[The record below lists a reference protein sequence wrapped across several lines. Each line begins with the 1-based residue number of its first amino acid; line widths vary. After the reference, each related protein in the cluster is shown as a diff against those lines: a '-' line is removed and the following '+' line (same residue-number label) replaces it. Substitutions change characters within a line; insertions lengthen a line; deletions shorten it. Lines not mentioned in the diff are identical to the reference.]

1 MIEGGDNLS
10 VCSESRTETTLLE
23 NDCSMASSSSSSS
36 AASASASATAAPKR
50 TIPTASNGKT
60 VEAFLGGISLNALE
74 AYCRRFATGLRA
86 GVDILRLLEN
96 ETKHGS
102 ARHREVSV
110 NMITL
115 VRGGETLA
123 GAMAEQGSYF
133 PTLLMRMLR
142 AGEHAGKVDHCFR
155 EMADHYAEL
164 KQARGAFIAQITFP
178 VISLFLAFFVI
189 TLMIFINGF
198 MKSGSAT
205 EPAFDLTG
213 IGLRGTTGVLIFW
226 FVAFAFASSVS
237 LLGFGIWKNWF
248 DCHKSLVPLVRNV
261 PVIGPV
267 FTTSALS
274 RLSMT
279 LSMMLGA
286 GVDAKRSIREALL
299 ATGNHYYMSG
309 IEIAMNN
316 INQGKSFSESLDAMK
331 LLPSDFIQVVEIGEL
346 SGSDSESLERMAVTY
361 REKAQAALK
370 QLAIAAG
377 LGVWLMIAAII
388 IFAIF
393 SIFFQIMQVYTN
405 ALKM

>member
-1 MIEGGDNLS
+1 MIAF
-10 VCSESRTETTLLE
+10 
-23 NDCSMASSSSSSS
+23 MSSSS
-36 AASASASATAAPKR
+36 ASAAPKR
-50 TIPTASNGKT
+50 TIPTASNAKAS
-60 VEAFLGGISLNALE
+60 EAYLGGISLHRLE
-74 AYCRRFATGLRA
+74 AYCRRFATGLRS

-102 ARHREVSV
+102 PRHRDVSA
-110 NMITL
+110 NMINL
-115 VRGGETLA
+115 VRGGATLS
-123 GAMAEQGSYF
+123 GAMSEQGNYF
-133 PTLLMRMLR
+133 PTLLIRMLR

-164 KQARGAFIAQITFP
+164 KRARGAFIGQIIFP
-178 VISLFLAFFVI
+178 VISLALAFIVI

-198 MKSGSAT
+198 MKSGSPT

-226 FVAFAFASSVS
+226 SISFVLIASVALVS
-237 LLGFGIWKNWF
+237 FGIWKNWF
-248 DCHKSLVPLVRNV
+248 QCHKTLVPLVRNV

-286 GVDAKRSIREALL
+286 GVDAKRSVREALL

-309 IEIAMNN
+309 IETAVNSIDKGN
-316 INQGKSFSESLDAMK
+316 SFSESLEATK
-331 LLPSDFIQVVEIGEL
+331 LLPPEFIQVVEIGEL

-361 REKAQAALK
+361 REKAQSALA
-370 QLAIAAG
+370 QFAIASG
-377 LGVWLMIAAII
+377 LAVWLMIAAII

>member
-36 AASASASATAAPKR
+36 AASASATAAPKR

>member
-1 MIEGGDNLS
+1 
-10 VCSESRTETTLLE
+10 
-23 NDCSMASSSSSSS
+23 
-36 AASASASATAAPKR
+36 
-50 TIPTASNGKT
+50 
-60 VEAFLGGISLNALE
+60 
-74 AYCRRFATGLRA
+74 
-86 GVDILRLLEN
+86 
-96 ETKHGS
+96 
-102 ARHREVSV
+102 
-110 NMITL
+110 
-115 VRGGETLA
+115 
-123 GAMAEQGSYF
+123 
-133 PTLLMRMLR
+133 
-142 AGEHAGKVDHCFR
+142 
-155 EMADHYAEL
+155 
-164 KQARGAFIAQITFP
+164 
-178 VISLFLAFFVI
+178 
-189 TLMIFINGF
+189 MIFINGF
-198 MKSGSAT
+198 MKAGSAT

-361 REKAQAALK
+361 REKAQSALR